1 MNRNNN
7 SKVFATSF
15 TGTIDA
21 LLQHTAAADA
31 DAVELEVE
39 NEKVVRQVM
48 RDFDVDREQA
58 LEMIQQAQ
66 LAQVQAVLDKL
77 LAKGLVEIS
86 GVDASGDP
94 LYVQTE
100 KGRRLAAKQNK
111 T

>member
-15 TGTIDA
+15 TGTIDE
-21 LLQHTAAADA
+21 LLRHTAAVDA

-48 RDFDVDREQA
+48 RDYDVDREQA

-77 LAKGLVEIS
+77 LAQGLVKMS
-86 GVDASGDP
+86 GMDANGYP